1 MKVYLSRSVA
11 ERDGSLLDRLAE
23 TGSELGVSLFMA
35 PRPWEPRTTMPPAV
49 REEILASDLFLVWAM
64 AGGESLYFVNMEM
77 SFVRNIRP
85 RLPVFVV
92 MDKNAPRSGF
102 LQLPGGGSRSGG
114 FWFDPLDPRRAF
126 EHARHLAT
134 ENVEFARDMAAP
146 FRAFLGSAIE
156 SLYRHLGWQL
166 NPAGAVVARNG

>member
-1 MKVYLSRSVA
+1 MKVYLSQSVA
-11 ERDGSLLDRLAE
+11 ERDGPLIEGLVE
-23 TGSELGVSLFMA
+23 TGSGLGVSLFKA

-49 REEILASDLFLVWAM
+49 REAILASDLFLVWAM

-102 LQLPGGGSRSGG
+102 LQLPGGGSRCGG
-114 FWFDPLDPRRAF
+114 FWFDPPDLKWALGHAHHLAH
-126 EHARHLAT
+126 EHA
-134 ENVEFARDMAAP
+134 EFMREMEPP
-146 FRAFLGSAIE
+146 FRAFLGPAIA
-156 SLYRHLGWQL
+156 SLYRHLGWRL
-166 NPAGAVVARNG
+166 HSDGAVAGRSG